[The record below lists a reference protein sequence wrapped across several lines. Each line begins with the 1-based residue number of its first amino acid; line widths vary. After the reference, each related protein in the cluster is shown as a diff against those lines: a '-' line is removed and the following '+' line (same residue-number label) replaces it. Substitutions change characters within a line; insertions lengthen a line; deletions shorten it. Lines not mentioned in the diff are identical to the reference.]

1 MKGNTMAAIFF
12 NDKTTQTIVYF
23 DTTKKGADVARALSR
38 RGYQITIPEPV
49 TSEIL
54 ERYHTP
60 AYISAIETGE
70 PLDLAESQN
79 FAWDPHTWTSVTA
92 QTGAMVAAVHAALRD
107 GRAYALASGFHHASR
122 ARGGGF
128 CTFNGIAIAAGE
140 ALAAGARH
148 VFILDFDAHGGGG
161 THDIIAGW
169 DHVMHYDMTT
179 ATYEAYTPTAPH
191 RRVHVHTAATYLP
204 TVNALLAELD
214 AQVQPGDV
222 VLYNAGMDSYEGCD
236 IGGLTGITSDMLR
249 TRDALVDAWVRRHNL
264 KIAACLAGGYQGK
277 NYPNELL
284 IQLHRE
290 SVERICA
297 D

>member
-1 MKGNTMAAIFF
+1 MAAIFF
-12 NDKTTQTIVYF
+12 NALTTQTSVTF
-23 DTTKKGADVARALSR
+23 DTTKKGSDVARALEQ
-38 RGYQITIPEPV
+38 RGYQITVPEPV
-49 TSEIL
+49 TRAIL
-54 ERYHTP
+54 ERYHTA

-70 PLDLAESQN
+70 PQELAESQN

-92 QTGAMVAAVHAALRD
+92 QCGAMVAAVHAAMRD

-128 CTFNGIAIAAGE
+128 CTFNGVAIAAGE

-169 DHVMHYDMTT
+169 ENVTHYDLTT
-179 ATYEAYTPTAPH
+179 AQYESYTPNVPH
-191 RRVHVHTAATYLP
+191 RRVHVHTATTYIP
-204 TVNALLAELD
+204 TVNALLADLD
-214 AQVQPGDV
+214 TLVEPADV
-222 VLYNAGMDSYEGCD
+222 VIYNAGMDSYEGCD
-236 IGGLTGITSDMLR
+236 IGRLTGVTSDMLR
-249 TRDALVDAWVRRHNL
+249 TRDALVDTWVRRHNL

>member
-1 MKGNTMAAIFF
+1 MAAIFF
-12 NDKTTQTIVYF
+12 NDKTTQTSVNF

-49 TSEIL
+49 MREIL

-92 QTGAMVAAVHAALRD
+92 QTGSMVAAVHAALRD

-122 ARGGGF
+122 ARGAGF

-191 RRVHVHTAATYLP
+191 RRVHVHTAAPYLP
-204 TVNALLAELD
+204 TVNALLADLD